1 MLFLARSVHFWLYEI
16 FLSIYDLLNICKK
29 TLKKINEQLQQISY
43 TQKEINIWTIL
54 MHFGSTFLIF
64 QNLEIYF
71 QIAFWNFK
79 ALIAPKLYGKI

>member
-1 MLFLARSVHFWLYEI
+1 
-16 FLSIYDLLNICKK
+16 
-29 TLKKINEQLQQISY
+29 
-43 TQKEINIWTIL
+43 

-64 QNLEIYF
+64 QNPEIYF

>member
-1 MLFLARSVHFWLYEI
+1 M
-16 FLSIYDLLNICKK
+16 
-29 TLKKINEQLQQISY
+29 SY

-71 QIAFWNFK
+71 QIAFRSFK